1 MTGLGENIILD
12 LKDLNSTPGEEKE
25 ARERVRNH
33 KRKRRNEGTADV
45 NTDSRRYIL
54 TVIHGEQTLSGQ
66 TTELGYL
73 LTARKKQK

>member
-12 LKDLNSTPGEEKE
+12 LKDLNSTPGEKE
-25 ARERVRNH
+25 ATERVRNH

-54 TVIHGEQTLSGQ
+54 TVIHGEQTPLWTDNRTGI
-66 TTELGYL
+66 
-73 LTARKKQK
+73 AADC